1 MDKIRGGKA
10 KISYAGQRRR
20 GEMNREGEAR
30 HRNARAKRSI
40 ELDEQRIARISGGIA
55 WCCYGKAM

>member
-10 KISYAGQRRR
+10 KISYAWKRRSR
-20 GEMNREGEAR
+20 EMTREGEAR
-30 HRNARAKRSI
+30 HRNAMAKRSI

-55 WCCYGKAM
+55 WCCYGMAM

>member
-1 MDKIRGGKA
+1 
-10 KISYAGQRRR
+10 
-20 GEMNREGEAR
+20 MNREGEAR